1 MGPSPF
7 ILEAMI
13 PFFFFSCLA
22 ELCTI
27 STSVYHTNA
36 EQKFMK
42 AWKFFENSNFSVNK
56 SHFLFT
62 AIVADLDIEQL
73 SQELKVVGGVKG
85 LLQNENALH
94 CFILC
99 APVLDSVDKDFPKRN
114 NLKKE

>member
-1 MGPSPF
+1 
-7 ILEAMI
+7 
-13 PFFFFSCLA
+13 
-22 ELCTI
+22 
-27 STSVYHTNA
+27 
-36 EQKFMK
+36 MK
-42 AWKFFENSNFSVNK
+42 AWNFFENGNFRVNK

-62 AIVADLDIEQL
+62 TIVADHDIEQL
-73 SQELKVVGGVKG
+73 NQELKVVGGVKG